1 MVQPAT
7 VSAVAGCV
15 LQRLTCVG
23 RADEWHLE
31 KEPSIAYVN
40 LGDQAENLGSLAAFN
55 EGKLEISGDNPGY
68 PI

>member
-23 RADEWHLE
+23 RADRRALGWESIHDSTPNSRPLFRSLLQCRRKSNLE
-31 KEPSIAYVN
+31 VRPHQQS
-40 LGDQAENLGSLAAFN
+40 
-55 EGKLEISGDNPGY
+55 
-68 PI
+68 